1 MIQLNQDKVKEEPV
15 DHEEEEPIIN
25 NDIIVASYNIV
36 RLDPSNKIKTF
47 ALAGLSNV
55 IGKDKHRSSSNI
67 SPSCNISIRTDSK
80 ELKITPKS
88 QQNQRSSSMNIFTT
102 KESQLNLRRISFAV
116 KFSRE
121 TGKAYFL
128 PINSMHTLS
137 HLDEKNR
144 DSNSVDSQNL
154 IFQDC
159 FKIPHP
165 TRNKHDQLR
174 IEMKSHLYKPLTR
187 MNDPEMVRKFFEQ
200 LFTSMSARRYNS
212 NVNDNGGQQQQ
223 SSRMLSTTIKT
234 NTNRA
239 QSSVMELI
247 NCPYWFLS
255 KINICDI
262 NRIELVELKV
272 EILLRKVQVI
282 RFAEMIMLF
291 HSNSLDH
298 HSKLLNTL
306 QSICYLINGNWVIK
320 SHLLYKYDT
329 IHDGDSRQLLMKR
342 MIAAREYLLWHFA
355 HQKPL
360 KMIDIIDKFKKIAD
374 YEQILN
380 RLTIRTGSMVEINFI
395 LEPDSSFITTYPM
408 ISKKHHDRS
417 RDQLANK
424 LNEHMAILNS

>member
-1 MIQLNQDKVKEEPV
+1 
-15 DHEEEEPIIN
+15 
-25 NDIIVASYNIV
+25 
-36 RLDPSNKIKTF
+36 
-47 ALAGLSNV
+47 
-55 IGKDKHRSSSNI
+55 
-67 SPSCNISIRTDSK
+67 
-80 ELKITPKS
+80 
-88 QQNQRSSSMNIFTT
+88 MNIFTT

-360 KMIDIIDKFKKIAD
+360 KMIDIIDKFKVSSVFLTSD
-374 YEQILN
+374 Y
-380 RLTIRTGSMVEINFI
+380 
-395 LEPDSSFITTYPM
+395 
-408 ISKKHHDRS
+408 
-417 RDQLANK
+417 
-424 LNEHMAILNS
+424 